1 MEESVT
7 FKVGR
12 FWNLDFFHACSVRL
26 KPVLPVSVSV
36 KPSLGRVSDYFLA
49 LNVMLGAMCRVCVE
63 SGVISAT
70 GSEESRP

>member
-1 MEESVT
+1 MLHL
-7 FKVGR
+7 KLVGSGIWTSFMQYR
-12 FWNLDFFHACSVRL
+12 CSVRL

-63 SGVISAT
+63 SGVILAK
-70 GSEESRP
+70 GLEESRP